1 MELSIAEGL
10 RTIKFDL
17 VYTLALGAVFLL
29 VGYGLQRRTP
39 ALARTS
45 IPAAAIGGL
54 LFALLALALRTSGTL
69 GVSINDT
76 LRGPLQ
82 TVFFTTIGF
91 GATATLLR
99 AGGWRMVLFLLLATL
114 AGVVQTIVGLALARG
129 LGAPDALGIICGALT
144 LTGGPSTG
152 LAWAATF
159 EELGVAGASAVIVAS
174 ATFGIFVASI
184 VGNPVATVLIRRFRL
199 APAKADAAEA
209 TTRSAPD
216 EENFWAVGATFVPDA
231 KDEADAAREAARGRG
246 VGESEGES
254 EGESKSELTA
264 EVVLYNL
271 LLVLAVVGLGALLS
285 LGIARL
291 GLTLPGYVGAMV
303 VAAAVRN
310 FDDRFAWLRISA
322 RAIEL
327 IGVVSLA
334 LFLIIALMGLELWK
348 LAGLAVPMLVILSA
362 QVVVTILYAVLV
374 TFYLMG
380 RDYEAAVTSSGH
392 IGFGLG
398 ITPNAVANMEALAA
412 RYGPAPR
419 SFLVVPIVGAS
430 FIDFTN
436 LLIITAFVNL
446 IS

>member
-1 MELSIAEGL
+1 MEFSIAEGL
-10 RTIKFDL
+10 RSVKFDL
-17 VYTLALGAVFLL
+17 VYTLALGALFLL
-29 VGYGLQRRTP
+29 VGYRLQSFVP
-39 ALARTS
+39 ALRRTS
-45 IPAAAIGGL
+45 IPAAAVGGL
-54 LFALLALALRTSGTL
+54 LFALIALALRASGTL
-69 GVSINDT
+69 GVAVNDT

-99 AGGWRMVLFLLLATL
+99 AGGWRMILFLLIATL
-114 AGVVQTIVGLALARG
+114 AGVVQTVVGLTLARG

-152 LAWAATF
+152 LAWAGKF
-159 EELGVAGASAVIVAS
+159 EELGVAGASAIIVAS

-184 VGNPVATVLIRRFRL
+184 VGNPVATFLIRRLRL
-199 APAKADAAEA
+199 APAVAHEA
-209 TTRSAPD
+209 TPERARD
-216 EENFWAVGATFVPDA
+216 DENFWAVGATFVPDD
-231 KDEADAAREAARGRG
+231 KDEGARGAGDSRHSG
-246 VGESEGES
+246 EGES
-254 EGESKSELTA
+254 RGALTA
-264 EVVLYNL
+264 EAALTADVVLYNL
-271 LLVLAVVGLGALLS
+271 LLVLAVMGLGALLS

-291 GLTLPGYVGAMV
+291 GLTLPAYVGAMV

-310 FDDRFAWLRISA
+310 ADDRFAWLRIDA

-348 LAGLAVPMLVILSA
+348 LAGLAVPMLVILA
-362 QVVVTILYAVLV
+362 VQVVVTVLYAVFV
-374 TFYLMG
+374 TFALMG
-380 RDYEAAVTSSGH
+380 RDYEGAVTASGH

-436 LLIITAFVNL
+436 VVIITAFVNL

>member
-1 MELSIAEGL
+1 MELSIVEGL
-10 RTIKFDL
+10 RTVRFDL
-17 VYTLALGAVFLL
+17 VYTLALGALFLF
-29 VGYGLQRRTP
+29 VGYGVQRRVP
-39 ALARTS
+39 LFSRAS

-54 LFALLALALRTSGTL
+54 LFALLALALRSSGVL
-69 GVSINDT
+69 GVAVNDT

-91 GATATLLR
+91 GATAGLLR
-99 AGGWRMVLFLLLATL
+99 AGGWRMGLFLLIATV
-114 AGVVQTIVGLALARG
+114 AGVVQTLVGIALARG

-152 LAWAATF
+152 LAWAPKF

-184 VGNPVATVLIRRFRL
+184 VGNPVATALIRRLGL
-199 APAKADAAEA
+199 APSESARVSEGKAA
-209 TTRSAPD
+209 TRD
-216 EENFWAVGATFVPDA
+216 EEENFWAVGATFVPDA
-231 KDEADAAREAARGRG
+231 GDEAAGRRGALSSDSKREELSAKARRD
-246 VGESEGES
+246 
-254 EGESKSELTA
+254 ELTA
-264 EVVLYNL
+264 EVILYNL
-271 LLVLAVVGLGALLS
+271 LLVLAVMGVGALIS
-285 LGIARL
+285 LGIARA

-303 VAAAVRN
+303 VAAVIRN
-310 FDDRFAWLRISA
+310 VDDRLGRLRINA
-322 RAIEL
+322 RAIEV

-348 LAGLAVPMLVILSA
+348 LAGLALPMLVILSA
-362 QVVVTILYAVLV
+362 QVVVTVLYAVFV
-374 TFYLMG
+374 TFVLMG

-436 LLIITAFVNL
+436 LLIITVFVNL